1 MCVSVEKEAR
11 RIREEEVCVCVSV
24 EKDARRIR
32 EEHPTGV

>member
-11 RIREEEVCVCVSV
+11 RIREEEVCVSV